1 MKMDANLS
9 NLQPLARPMTQ
20 VMTGAKS
27 TLSLWLQRMG
37 LQRMGL
43 QRMGFARNAEAPE
56 QEPAMDGATMVA
68 RKADGRQLRKEASRR
83 AERPPLPF

>member
-1 MKMDANLS
+1 MEMDANLS
-9 NLQPLARPMTQ
+9 SIQPLAQPL
-20 VMTGAKS
+20 TGVKS
-27 TLSLWLQRMG
+27 TLSHWLQRMG

-43 QRMGFARNAEAPE
+43 QRIGFGRNAEAPG
-56 QEPAMDGATMVA
+56 QEPTMDGATIVA